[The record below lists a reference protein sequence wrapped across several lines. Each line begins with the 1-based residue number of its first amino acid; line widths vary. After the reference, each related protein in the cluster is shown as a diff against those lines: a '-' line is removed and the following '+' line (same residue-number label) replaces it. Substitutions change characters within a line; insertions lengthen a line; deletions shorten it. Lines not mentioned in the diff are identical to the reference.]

1 MALIPLDKMK
11 QYMEISNA
19 AEMLLTHPEKEIKF
33 SLNLKIAPNTIIC
46 HDAYVIYH
54 NVVLGPAKGGIRFS
68 PTVTVDETRKL
79 AEIMTY
85 KNALM
90 RIPFGGGK
98 SGVCIDPYA
107 LDDFRKVAVVKEF
120 VHMIREE
127 LVAGHYVPAPDMGTT
142 PTDMAV
148 IYGEL
153 HKSECV
159 TGKPVRIGGLPGR
172 LEATGRGVSCAT
184 RLGIERILK
193 RKVAGSKIAVQGF
206 GNVGRWTAFFLSEM
220 GAKVVAINDRG
231 GSVYNRAGLNVI
243 KLFDYA
249 PTSRDSVSGFSGSEP
264 ISQPDFFGMEV
275 DVLIPAA
282 LENVLNSETAPK
294 VRAKLIVE
302 GANDPTSADGEK
314 ILKKNGIPILPD
326 FFANAGGVVASYIEW
341 RNAKSGNQTSKQEVF
356 EFIDAKIETIFHEG
370 FTIAKKMKA
379 GYREAFSY
387 IALNELIKAMEERA
401 WL

>member
-1 MALIPLDKMK
+1 
-11 QYMEISNA
+11 
-19 AEMLLTHPEKEIKF
+19 
-33 SLNLKIAPNTIIC
+33 
-46 HDAYVIYH
+46 
-54 NVVLGPAKGGIRFS
+54 
-68 PTVTVDETRKL
+68 
-79 AEIMTY
+79 
-85 KNALM
+85 
-90 RIPFGGGK
+90 
-98 SGVCIDPYA
+98 
-107 LDDFRKVAVVKEF
+107 
-120 VHMIREE
+120 
-127 LVAGHYVPAPDMGTT
+127 
-142 PTDMAV
+142 
-148 IYGEL
+148 
-153 HKSECV
+153 
-159 TGKPVRIGGLPGR
+159 
-172 LEATGRGVSCAT
+172 
-184 RLGIERILK
+184 
-193 RKVAGSKIAVQGF
+193 
-206 GNVGRWTAFFLSEM
+206 
-220 GAKVVAINDRG
+220 
-231 GSVYNRAGLNVI
+231 
-243 KLFDYA
+243 
-249 PTSRDSVSGFSGSEP
+249 
-264 ISQPDFFGMEV
+264 MEV